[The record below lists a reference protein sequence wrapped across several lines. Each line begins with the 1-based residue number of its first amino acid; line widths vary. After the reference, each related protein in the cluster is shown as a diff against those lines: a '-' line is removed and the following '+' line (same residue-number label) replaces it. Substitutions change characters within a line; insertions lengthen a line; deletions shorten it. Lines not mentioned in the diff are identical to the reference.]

1 MLSTPNRAA
10 GLLALLTVARRNIGR
25 NRRRTVL
32 CVSAVSIAVFFNI
45 FMQAWI
51 EGMTGTIEEV
61 VRTYETGHLAASSDL
76 YEKDRE
82 YLPVQY
88 PVAEG
93 RSAAALVREIEAL
106 PGVKAVLPRV
116 MTYASLFDSTV
127 KHAFLWGIDV
137 EKELRVNVF
146 NLTKR
151 SDGLLEGRYPAKG
164 ANECAIGSALARRTG
179 LGLGDELP
187 LKTVSAQFSDKYW
200 SPKIVGIFEFDYRRF
215 DEDVAIVSL
224 ERLARILVLDDA
236 AQRLMI
242 YLERGG
248 EAAGYKD
255 AVAGI
260 LGPGNTVK
268 VWTDNYWVA
277 ILRRMSFLYDVV
289 FGVFQV
295 VASFL
300 IINTVLMVIHERIKE
315 IGMMG
320 ALGMT
325 RSEIVAVFFLEAV
338 YLSLLG
344 AAAGVVA
351 GGIATYAGSLFPL
364 DLELFTGGGMKEM
377 PMSDTIFIV
386 FSPRIL
392 GRGFLFGVVVSAL
405 CTLVPSLKSAFVEPV
420 EALRR

>member
-1 MLSTPNRAA
+1 MFEAPNRAA
-10 GLLALLTVARRNIGR
+10 GPLALLAVARRNVGR

-32 CVSAVSIAVFFNI
+32 CVSAVAVAVFFNI

-51 EGMTGTIEEV
+51 EGMTEGIEEV

-93 RSAAALVREIEAL
+93 RSAAGLVREIEAL
-106 PGVKAVLPRV
+106 PGVKAALPRI

-137 EKELRVNVF
+137 EKELRLNFF

-151 SDGLLEGRYPAKG
+151 NDGLVQGRYPAKG

-179 LGLGDELP
+179 LGLNDELP

-215 DEDVAIVSL
+215 DEDVAIVSID
-224 ERLARILVLDDA
+224 RLARILVLDDA
-236 AQRLMI
+236 VQRLVV
-242 YLERGG
+242 YLDRGG
-248 EAAGYKD
+248 KAAEFKE
-255 AVAGI
+255 AVARI

-277 ILRRMSFLYDVV
+277 ILRRMSFLYDVI

-325 RSEIVAVFFLEAV
+325 RTEITAVFFLEAV
-338 YLSLLG
+338 FLSLLG
-344 AAAGVVA
+344 AAAGVLV

-377 PMSDTIFIV
+377 PMSGTIFIK
-386 FSPRIL
+386 FSLRIL

-405 CTLVPSLKSAFVEPV
+405 CTLIPSLKSAFVEPV